1 MQYKALMLDV
11 DGTVVPYDY
20 DALPSSKLAR
30 SIKAAES
37 KVAICFV
44 TGRSYPFLKLV
55 LEKIG
60 LDKGYAV
67 VNNGSHVVNIAT
79 DKVLYDQPIDL
90 NDAKQVVSLFQK
102 EKIQFYVK
110 QGLHDIKYFDT
121 PFKKGQTLKTA
132 SMIFTHDEFTSEE
145 VDNLQKKL
153 SHLNNLSS
161 YKNKREDGFGLNIQ
175 HAKATKLIGVEIIL
189 EALHI
194 RSEEAIGVG
203 DSYNDFSLLM
213 ACGLKVAMGNAIEDL
228 KAIAD
233 YIAPS
238 VDEDG
243 VVNVINKFILNKKFI
258 K

>member
-1 MQYKALMLDV
+1 MLDV

-20 DALPSSKLAR
+20 EALPSAKLGKA
-30 SIKAAES
+30 IKAAES

-44 TGRSYPFLKLV
+44 TGRSYSFLKLV
-55 LEKIG
+55 LKKIG
-60 LDKGYAV
+60 LRHGYAV
-67 VNNGSHVVNIAT
+67 VNNGAHVINIAT
-79 DKVLYDQPIDL
+79 DEVLYDQPIDL
-90 NDAKQVVSLFQK
+90 IDAKQVISLFQK

-110 QGLHDIKYFDT
+110 QGLHDIKYFDN

-132 SMIFTHDEFTSEE
+132 SMIFTHDVFTSGE
-145 VDNLQKKL
+145 VDNIQKKL

-161 YKNKREDGFGLNIQ
+161 YKNQHKDGFGLNIQ
-175 HAKATKLIGVEIIL
+175 HVKATKLHGVEIIL
-189 EALHI
+189 EALGI
-194 RSEEAIGVG
+194 ESQEAIGVG

-213 ACGLKVAMGNAIEDL
+213 ACGLKVAMGNAVEDL

-243 VVNVINKFILNKKFI
+243 VADIINKFILNN
-258 K
+258 

>member
-1 MQYKALMLDV
+1 MKYKALMLDV

-20 DALPSSKLAR
+20 DALPSDKLAKA
-30 SIKAAES
+30 IKKAES

-60 LDKGYAV
+60 LNHGYAV
-67 VNNGSHVVNIAT
+67 VNNGSQVVNIAT
-79 DKVLYDQPIDL
+79 DEVLYDQPIDL
-90 NDAKQVVSLFQK
+90 ADAKEVISLFQK
-102 EKIQFYVK
+102 EKVQFYVK
-110 QGLHDIKYFDT
+110 QGLHDMKYFEN
-121 PFKKGQTLKTA
+121 PFKKGQTLKNA
-132 SMIFTHDEFTSEE
+132 YMIFTHDIFTTDE
-145 VDNLQKKL
+145 VDIFQKKL
-153 SHLNNLSS
+153 SHLDNLSS
-161 YKNKREDGFGLNIQ
+161 YRNRHKDGFGLNIQ
-175 HAKATKLIGVEIIL
+175 HVKATKLHGVELVL
-189 EALHI
+189 EALNI
-194 RSEEAIGVG
+194 KSQEAIGVG

-243 VVNVINKFILNKKFI
+243 VVDVINKFVLKNSL
-258 K
+258 

>member
-1 MQYKALMLDV
+1 MLDV

-20 DALPSSKLAR
+20 DALPSNKLAR
-30 SIKAAES
+30 AIKAAES

-55 LEKIG
+55 LKKIG
-60 LDKGYAV
+60 LCQGYAV
-67 VNNGSHVVNIAT
+67 VNNGAHVVNVAT
-79 DKVLYDQPIDL
+79 DEVLYDQPIDL
-90 NDAKQVVSLFQK
+90 VDAKQVIRLFEK

-110 QGLHDIKYFDT
+110 QGLHDIKYFDN

-132 SMIFTHDEFTSEE
+132 SMIFTHDVFTSGE
-145 VDNLQKKL
+145 VDNFQKKL

-161 YKNKREDGFGLNIQ
+161 YKNQHKNGFGLNIQ
-175 HAKATKLIGVEIIL
+175 HVKATKLHGVEIVL
-189 EALHI
+189 EALQI
-194 RSEEAIGVG
+194 RPQETIGVG
-203 DSYNDFSLLM
+203 DSYNDFPLLM
-213 ACGLKVAMGNAIEDL
+213 ACGLKVAMGNAVEDL

-243 VVNVINKFILNKKFI
+243 VVNVINKFILKQQ
-258 K
+258 